1 MHLRRPVMT
10 LLVAVALP
18 VGAGEEPV
26 APSAG
31 EPAGIEPEFVR
42 PLVPIARG
50 RNDSNP
56 VWSPSGDMVAF
67 ERSRGDNK
75 EIAIVRIN
83 GDIVQTIHQQAS
95 VAPSQNPF
103 FFPEVVEQTSY
114 NSGISWSPN
123 GKRFVFMSNGDRKS
137 TRLNSS
143 HS

>member
-1 MHLRRPVMT
+1 MHLWRSVMT

-26 APSAG
+26 ASSAG

-56 VWSPSGDMVAF
+56 VWSPAGDLVAF

-83 GDIVQTIHQQAS
+83 GDVVQTIHQQAP
-95 VAPSQNPF
+95 VAPGQSVRTTMTLKVNGGSSDCASLPYDNT
-103 FFPEVVEQTSY
+103 P
-114 NSGISWSPN
+114 NSVIRARTKITN
-123 GKRFVFMSNGDRKS
+123 A
-137 TRLNSS
+137 
-143 HS
+143 

>member
-56 VWSPSGDMVAF
+56 VWSPAGDMVAF

-75 EIAIVRIN
+75 EIAIVRVN
-83 GDIVQTIHQQAS
+83 VDTVQTIHHQAPA
-95 VAPSQNPF
+95 APGQSPF
-103 FFPEVVEQTSY
+103 FFPEVGDHTSY
-114 NSGISWSPN
+114 NAA
-123 GKRFVFMSNGDRKS
+123 
-137 TRLNSS
+137 
-143 HS
+143 